1 MFIEQP
7 PHFVRLLWPGIWRIP
22 QKEKCIYLTFDDG
35 PNTSVTPFV
44 LEILARYSIKAT
56 FFCVGDNAK
65 KHPDVLARIRAEGH
79 DVGNHTMHH
88 LRGFEHTCEEYLS
101 DVKEAQGYVNATLF
115 RPPYGRITFKQLREL
130 KRIYRVVMWDVI
142 TCDYNKKLKPQ
153 QIIDI
158 VKKYTRNGS
167 IIVFHDSL
175 KAQNNVLNALEPSIQ
190 WLLKQGYSLKL
201 LSDVI

>member
-1 MFIEQP
+1 
-7 PHFVRLLWPGIWRIP
+7 
-22 QKEKCIYLTFDDG
+22 
-35 PNTSVTPFV
+35 
-44 LEILARYSIKAT
+44 
-56 FFCVGDNAK
+56 
-65 KHPDVLARIRAEGH
+65 
-79 DVGNHTMHH
+79 MHH
-88 LRGFEHTCEEYLS
+88 RVGFGMTCKGYLS

-190 WLLKQGYSLKL
+190 WLLKQGYSFKL